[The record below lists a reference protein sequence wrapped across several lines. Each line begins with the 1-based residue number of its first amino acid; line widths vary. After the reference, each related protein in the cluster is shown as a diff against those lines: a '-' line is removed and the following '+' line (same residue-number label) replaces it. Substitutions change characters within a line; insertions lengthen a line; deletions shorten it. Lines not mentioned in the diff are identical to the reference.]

1 MQFAPAIASENI
13 DIRAARRLSRLLN
26 PVPVFDAHPPGNAS
40 RPSVEAYIAKRFRA
54 AHGAEIHDFMP
65 VLLTMSCQGRTSAA
79 TGVRSA
85 AGKSLFLEQYLSEP
99 ADQAVA
105 AAFDAPVQR
114 ARLAE
119 IGNLVASQGGASYLL
134 FLVLTAV
141 LQRTG
146 FEWTVFTATPQVRKG
161 LSYLGLEVKVLCEAD
176 PARLTRGSAGDWGR
190 YYASGPQVVAGRV
203 ADAMAVLEDRMLY
216 ASVLALFRVPI
227 EALAE
232 TIGREGAGSGS
243 CTLAA

>member
-1 MQFAPAIASENI
+1 MPLAHAIASENI
-13 DIRAARRLSRLLN
+13 DLRAARRLSRLLN
-26 PVPVFDAHPPGNAS
+26 PVPVFDAHLPGSAR
-40 RPSVEAYIAKRFRA
+40 RPSVEAYITERFRA

-85 AGKSLFLEQYLSEP
+85 AGKSLFLEQYLSLP
-99 ADQAVA
+99 ANQAVA
-105 AAFDAPVQR
+105 TAFEAPVRR
-114 ARLAE
+114 AQLAE

-141 LQRTG
+141 LHRAG

-176 PARLTRGSAGDWGR
+176 PARLTRSSAGDWGR

-203 ADAMAVLEDRMLY
+203 ADAMAVLEERMLY
-216 ASVLALFRVPI
+216 ASVLALFRAPI

-232 TIGREGAGSGS
+232 TIGREGVGSGS